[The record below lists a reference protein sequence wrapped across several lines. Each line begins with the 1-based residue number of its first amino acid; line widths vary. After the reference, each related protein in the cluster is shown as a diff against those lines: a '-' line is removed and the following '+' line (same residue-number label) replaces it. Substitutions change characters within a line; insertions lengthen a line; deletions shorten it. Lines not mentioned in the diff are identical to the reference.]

1 VEALLPYAYGY
12 LIVLFRCTGLV
23 MVAPGL
29 GSRVVPA
36 RIRLAAATA
45 FALAAWAGSGA
56 AALPVPETLA
66 GLFVQSAREGLVGI
80 AGGIGAA
87 WVLEAATSAGHIAGI
102 TMGLGYGAQISPL
115 TGADSPALGQLI
127 AMAAL
132 ATAVALGVH
141 REALLWLCRSLQAAP
156 AGGAVDLRSLGAQ
169 ALGQGIL
176 GMGLGARVAF
186 PILIAVT
193 SGHFALGLAGKF
205 APQISLQSIG
215 FSVALLAGG
224 AAVYLFGPQASELVA
239 RAAVAALTH

>member
-1 VEALLPYAYGY
+1 MEALLPHAYGY

-23 MVAPGL
+23 MVTPGL
-29 GSRVVPA
+29 GSRTVPA
-36 RIRLAAATA
+36 RIRLAAATL
-45 FALAAWAGSGA
+45 FALAAWSGSGA
-56 AALPVPETLA
+56 AALPVPESVAVLVLQA
-66 GLFVQSAREGLVGI
+66 GREALVGI

-87 WVLEAATSAGHIAGI
+87 WVLEAATSAGHMAGT

-115 TGADSPALGQLI
+115 TGSDSPALSQLI
-127 AMAAL
+127 SMTAL
-132 ATAVALGVH
+132 ASAVAMGIH
-141 REALLWLCRSLQAAP
+141 REALLWLCRSLQSAP
-156 AGGAVDLRSLGAQ
+156 PGSAVDLRSLGTQ

-186 PILIAVT
+186 PMLIAVT

-224 AAVYLFGPQASELVA
+224 AAVYLFGPQASEVVA